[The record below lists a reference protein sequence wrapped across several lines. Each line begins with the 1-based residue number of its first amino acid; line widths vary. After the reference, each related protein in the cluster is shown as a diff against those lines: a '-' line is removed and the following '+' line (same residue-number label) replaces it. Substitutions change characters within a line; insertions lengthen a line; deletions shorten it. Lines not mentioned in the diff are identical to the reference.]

1 MPRAEPSDDRLR
13 EEAAQPARSE
23 RAGDPGRDGGTDEP
37 RPALA
42 GADEPEATPTLG
54 TDTPPGSTGG
64 ETEPPD
70 DRLTELAELAGG
82 EPAGPYPIG
91 GDLTGT
97 DLAGGG
103 SAEREAAGPDRIAS
117 GPVGGAAGA
126 GGPADREAV
135 DREPE
140 PTLPEPVR
148 ARIVSLAAAALPTL
162 PSDELPPPLR
172 RVAKFA
178 PNRRARLGGGP
189 IATQLAADPLFRQRV
204 ASRVLS
210 EAGELGSVVVSGG
223 SPAAADPVEVA
234 ALAYLTRPP
243 GWRHLVEDAGAAVR
257 AEADSAVVAELV
269 REAEQRATRAEHDR
283 AVAKVEADKL
293 RDEVARLRE
302 ELGQLREENRV
313 LGRTLRETQAGQR
326 RAAELLA
333 TEKGRASRAAADH
346 EAELRRV
353 RARLAEAEA
362 AAGAVRQTA
371 KEARSV
377 DDARL
382 WLLLETI
389 GRAAVGLRRE
399 LALDPADRLPADYV
413 ADAFAERPAAANSAR
428 ALDADDPARLDELL
442 ALPRAHLVVDGYNVT
457 KRGFGEMSLEQ
468 QRKRLITGLGGI
480 AAQTGDEVTVVFDGA
495 ERMHGLPPAPR
506 GVRVLFS
513 RKGETADDLIRRL
526 VRAEPAG
533 RPVVVVSSDREVADG
548 VRRHGAYP
556 LGADS
561 LLRRLARS

>member
-1 MPRAEPSDDRLR
+1 MPLTEPHDDHLR
-13 EEAAQPARSE
+13 QEDPVDAAR
-23 RAGDPGRDGGTDEP
+23 DPGEGAPAGTTPPGAAAAAASAPESEASDFAAPEP
-37 RPALA
+37 AA
-42 GADEPEATPTLG
+42 SASEPEAPA
-54 TDTPPGSTGG
+54 PAASASEP
-64 ETEPPD
+64 ETSASAPEP
-70 DRLTELAELAGG
+70 
-82 EPAGPYPIG
+82 
-91 GDLTGT
+91 
-97 DLAGGG
+97 
-103 SAEREAAGPDRIAS
+103 EAAEPE
-117 GPVGGAAGA
+117 AAA
-126 GGPADREAV
+126 P
-135 DREPE
+135 EPE
-140 PTLPEPVR
+140 PVLPEAVR
-148 ARIVSLAAAALPTL
+148 QRIVALTATVL
-162 PSDELPPPLR
+162 PGLPADEVPVPLR

-178 PNRRARLGGGP
+178 PNRRARLGAP
-189 IATQLAADPLFRQRV
+189 AIAAQLAADPLFRQRIT
-204 ASRVLS
+204 ARVL
-210 EAGELGSVVVSGG
+210 ADTGDLGAAVLEGTA
-223 SPAAADPVEVA
+223 PAAADPVEVA
-234 ALAYLTRPP
+234 ALAYLARPR
-243 GWRHLVEDAGAAVR
+243 GWRELIEASGAAVR

-283 AVAKVEADKL
+283 AVARVEAEKL
-293 RDEVARLRE
+293 RDELARVRE
-302 ELGQLREENRV
+302 ELGQLREESRQ
-313 LGRTLRETQAGQR
+313 LTRSLRETQAR
-326 RAAELLA
+326 ERKATELLA
-333 TEKGRASRAAADH
+333 TERGRAARATADAD
-346 EAELRRV
+346 AELRRV

-362 AAGAVRQTA
+362 AAGVARASA

-389 GRAAVGLRRE
+389 GQAAVGLRRE
-399 LALDPADRLPADYV
+399 LALDPVDKLPADFV
-413 ADAFAERPAAANSAR
+413 ADAFADQTAAPAAGAATRAR
-428 ALDADDPARLDELL
+428 DTDDPARLDQLL

-513 RKGETADDLIRRL
+513 RKGETADELIRRL
-526 VRAEPAG
+526 VRAEPPG

>member
-1 MPRAEPSDDRLR
+1 MPLTESYDDHLPQ
-13 EEAAQPARSE
+13 E
-23 RAGDPGRDGGTDEP
+23 DPVALDGAVGNPD
-37 RPALA
+37 
-42 GADEPEATPTLG
+42 DNVVN
-54 TDTPPGSTGG
+54 DTPSASDPTTG
-64 ETEPPD
+64 E
-70 DRLTELAELAGG
+70 
-82 EPAGPYPIG
+82 
-91 GDLTGT
+91 
-97 DLAGGG
+97 
-103 SAEREAAGPDRIAS
+103 
-117 GPVGGAAGA
+117 
-126 GGPADREAV
+126 GPAA
-135 DREPE
+135 EPE

-148 ARIVSLAAAALPTL
+148 QRIVTLTAAVLPTL
-162 PSDELPPPLR
+162 PLDEVPVPLR

-178 PNRRARLGGGP
+178 PNRRARLGAP
-189 IATQLAADPLFRQRV
+189 VIAAQLTADPLFRQRV
-204 ASRVLS
+204 TARVLAD
-210 EAGELGSVVVSGG
+210 AGDLGAAVVEGTA
-223 SPAAADPVEVA
+223 PAAADPVEVA
-234 ALAYLTRPP
+234 ALAYLARPR
-243 GWRHLVEDAGAAVR
+243 GWRELIDASGAAVR

-283 AVAKVEADKL
+283 AVARVEAEKL
-293 RDEVARLRE
+293 RDELARVRE
-302 ELGQLREENRV
+302 ELGQLREESRQV
-313 LGRTLRETQAGQR
+313 ARTLRETQAR
-326 RAAELLA
+326 ERKATELLA
-333 TEKGRASRAAADH
+333 TERGRAARASADVD
-346 EAELRRV
+346 AELRRA
-353 RARLAEAEA
+353 RAS
-362 AAGAVRQTA
+362 A

-389 GRAAVGLRRE
+389 GQAAVGLRRE
-399 LALDPADRLPADYV
+399 LALDPVDKLPADFV
-413 ADAFAERPAAANSAR
+413 ADAFAEQPGTAPAGPAARAR
-428 ALDADDPARLDELL
+428 DTDDPARLDQLL

-513 RKGETADDLIRRL
+513 RKGETADELIRRL